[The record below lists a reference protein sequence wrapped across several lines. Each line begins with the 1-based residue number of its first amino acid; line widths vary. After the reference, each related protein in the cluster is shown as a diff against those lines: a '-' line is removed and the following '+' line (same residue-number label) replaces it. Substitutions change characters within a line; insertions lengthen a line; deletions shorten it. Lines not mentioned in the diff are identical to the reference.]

1 MVVGARRRATVWS
14 RRSFL
19 RGAGVTFLGGA
30 PALIAAC
37 GGGDEEAATTSKQG
51 SVDVRVLNPVLDLEY
66 TAVAVYTAGEPLLRG
81 GMRARGRQFRDQERE
96 HAAALVRAIKDL
108 GGTPNKPRAR
118 YAMPPLRD
126 QDAFLKFVK
135 GFEDTVLA
143 TYLDALPKLSD
154 PQLRASAAAILTTEA
169 EHISVLLA
177 ALGKQRVPT
186 AFVSGE
192 AK

>member
-1 MVVGARRRATVWS
+1 VVVDAWRGAAGWS

-19 RGAGVTFLGGA
+19 RGAGITFVGGA
-30 PALIAAC
+30 PVLLAAC
-37 GGGDEEAATTSKQG
+37 GGGDDESAKPKPKPRS
-51 SVDVRVLNPVLDLEY
+51 SDVDVLNTALDLEY

-81 GMRARGRQFRDQERE
+81 GMRALGRQFRDQERE

-118 YAMPPLRD
+118 YAMPALRD
-126 QDAFLKFVK
+126 QDAFLTFVK
-135 GFEDTVLA
+135 DFEDTLVA
-143 TYLDALPKLSD
+143 AYLDALPKLSD
-154 PQLRASAAAILTTEA
+154 PQLRAAAAATMTTEA

-177 ALGKQRVPT
+177 ALGEPRVPK

-192 AK
+192 E